1 MIREHNPNW
10 LQIPNHPYR
19 ILIVGASA
27 SGKTNTSWNL
37 IRQQPDISK
46 IYLYAKDLY
55 EEKYQMSI
63 HKHQGVYFKYH
74 NVSKDFIK
82 YWSDMDDI
90 YKNIEEHKPDRK
102 RKILIIFDDMI
113 ADMLRTKNF
122 GKQ

>member
-55 EEKYQMSI
+55 EEKYQFTNIKVYILSI
-63 HKHQGVYFKYH
+63 IMFLKILLNTGVIWMI
-74 NVSKDFIK
+74 FIK
-82 YWSDMDDI
+82 ILKST
-90 YKNIEEHKPDRK
+90 NQIENVKY
-102 RKILIIFDDMI
+102 
-113 ADMLRTKNF
+113 
-122 GKQ
+122 